1 MLLINYTSVENTLS
15 IKYTSNFNCYT
26 NVINSLVPNSVE
38 MHSRTVRIEQHQR
51 LIINLSIIIFN
62 LFVTLT
68 RIRSIVIMKYTLELI
83 GKCVSKNIIDIGS
96 VRIFWSLTTKFNK
109 EPTNRCGSPG
119 LVVCVTTRI
128 RKVMGLNPGWT
139 YFHIDLL

>member
-15 IKYTSNFNCYT
+15 IKYTSNFNYYT

-38 MHSRTVRIEQHQR
+38 MHSRTIKIEQHQR

-62 LFVTLT
+62 LFVNLT

-96 VRIFWSLTTKFNK
+96 VRIF
-109 EPTNRCGSPG
+109 
-119 LVVCVTTRI
+119 
-128 RKVMGLNPGWT
+128 
-139 YFHIDLL
+139 